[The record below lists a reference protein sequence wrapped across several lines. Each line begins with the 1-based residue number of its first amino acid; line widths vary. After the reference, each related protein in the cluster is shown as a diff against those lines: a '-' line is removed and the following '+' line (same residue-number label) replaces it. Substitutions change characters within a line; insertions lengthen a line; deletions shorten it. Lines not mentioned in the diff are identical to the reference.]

1 MTGGYV
7 TLARFLEK
15 KFAPDSLAGFSLQ
28 KREGFCETRVL
39 QEVPEPRI
47 QFAVMLILPCQNGHR
62 DILQSLQVSRGI
74 PIPPWM
80 IGDDGYTAAKQIDEV
95 LMHGR

>member
-7 TLARFLEK
+7 TPARFLEK
-15 KFAPDSLAGFSLQ
+15 KFAPGSLAGFRLK
-28 KREGFCETRVL
+28 KRQGFCETRIL

-47 QFAVMLILPCQNGHR
+47 QLALVLLLPCQNVHR
-62 DILQSLQVSRGI
+62 DFLQPFQMPRGI
-74 PIPPWM
+74 AIPPWM
-80 IGDDGYTAAKQIDEV
+80 IGDDGFTAAKQIDEV